1 MRAPVANSEN
11 RAFDDTKGQKFVRL
25 NLNLSSV
32 KAFVVIFYYKTDSVE
47 FKKKDTGFFFYAC
60 CLFKGNPGGRLHNFI
75 TTDVRFS
82 CNTLGNPFTKMS
94 LARE

>member
-11 RAFDDTKGQKFVRL
+11 RAFDDTKGQKFVCL

-47 FKKKDTGFFFYAC
+47 LKKKDTGFFFLRAV
-60 CLFKGNPGGRLHNFI
+60 CLKGTEEEDELHNY
-75 TTDVRFS
+75 RRP
-82 CNTLGNPFTKMS
+82 L
-94 LARE
+94 